1 MTWKAF
7 RYFFFHMWR
16 AVPPAA
22 YSVHFPRL
30 FNSTMNCVANH
41 CNNCLFSF
49 FFFGP
54 CGPQENVIL
63 AHGDVNRKKKMCVL
77 CLGEIQVMGLMYTC
91 QREQISG
98 GSAADC
104 CCLARSSTMDSER
117 AFQRELSRCP
127 WCWNSA
133 ASLHN
138 RRISQESVK
147 RIIMTAIDIHP
158 FSVPM

>member
-1 MTWKAF
+1 
-7 RYFFFHMWR
+7 MWR

-104 CCLARSSTMDSER
+104 CCLAQAPWTANGLSSVNSPAVHGAETLLRLSTVVGYHRR
-117 AFQRELSRCP
+117 ALRG
-127 WCWNSA
+127 
-133 ASLHN
+133 
-138 RRISQESVK
+138 
-147 RIIMTAIDIHP
+147 
-158 FSVPM
+158 